1 MPDLRLMSA
10 DMIQRRRWLVAFA
23 ALGIG
28 GAVSAALLVLAN
40 PERDAVDVYIAAR
53 DVPAGASLGPDAVAI
68 ERMPVASR
76 QSLLFGR
83 GDESR
88 LAGLRASHDL
98 VSGQLI
104 QRSDVMEA
112 SSAADGR
119 LVFVPVKDVPAAA
132 PGSKVDLLVIGGT
145 PDHPTVIP
153 FALGVEVRSTNPDG
167 LTVMVTS
174 RQASA
179 FVYAADAMR
188 LVAVIAEPGAAD
200 GAEGPVSS
208 SSEAM
213 AAAAQR

>member
-1 MPDLRLMSA
+1 M
-10 DMIQRRRWLVAFA
+10 AFA
-23 ALGIG
+23 ALVIG
-28 GAVSAALLVLAN
+28 GAVSATLLVFAN
-40 PERDAVDVYIAAR
+40 PERSAVDVYVAAR
-53 DVPAGASLGPDAVAI
+53 DLTAGASLGVDAIAI
-68 ERMPVASR
+68 ERLPVASR

-83 GDESR
+83 GDKSQ

-98 VSGQLI
+98 LSGQLI
-104 QRSDVMEA
+104 QHSDVMDG
-112 SSAADGR
+112 SSAADRR
-119 LVFVPVKDVPAAA
+119 LVFVPVKDVPAAG
-132 PGSKVDLLVIGGT
+132 PGAKVDLLVIGGT

-153 FALGVEVRSTNPDG
+153 FALGVEVRSTTANG
-167 LTVMVTS
+167 LTLIVTS

-200 GAEGPVSS
+200 GAEDPISS

>member
-1 MPDLRLMSA
+1 
-10 DMIQRRRWLVAFA
+10 MIQRKRWLVAFA

-28 GAVSAALLVLAN
+28 GAVSATLLVLAN
-40 PERDAVDVYIAAR
+40 PGRDAVDVYVTAR
-53 DVPAGASLGPDAVAI
+53 DLPAGSSLGPDAVAI
-68 ERMPVASR
+68 ERMSVASR
-76 QSLLFGR
+76 QSILFGR
-83 GDESR
+83 RDESQ

-104 QRSDVMEA
+104 QRSDVIDA
-112 SSAADGR
+112 GSAADRR

-145 PDHPTVIP
+145 SDHPTVIP
-153 FALGVEVRSTNPDG
+153 FALGVEVRSTNAAG

-200 GAEGPVSS
+200 GSEGPVSS